1 MNQTYLR
8 GDLYY
13 ADLGKGVGSEQEGY
27 RPVVIIQNDTGNRYS
42 PTVIVAA
49 ISSKVATKA
58 KLPTHFYLAAENGL
72 KLPSIVLSE
81 QLRTIDKRRLT
92 EYIGHMSE
100 QQMGEIDKT
109 LSVSIGLN
117 PSKSQCTRLCL
128 CTSCAQAF
136 LDKGGAH
143 LRQAANP
150 NGQIICISCGQ
161 KPGFLYD
168 VILKGRKRT

>member
-49 ISSKVATKA
+49 ISSKVTTKA
-58 KLPTHFYLAAENGL
+58 KLPTHYYLAAENGL

-92 EYIGHMSE
+92 EYIGHISE
-100 QQMGEIDKT
+100 LQMREIDKT
-109 LSVSIGLN
+109 LSTSIGLN
-117 PSKSQCTRLCL
+117 RPKAQFTRLCL
-128 CTSCAQAF
+128 CVNCAHAF
-136 LDKGGAH
+136 FGKGAAS
-143 LRQAANP
+143 LRQVAEP
-150 NGQIICISCGQ
+150 GKEGLCISCGEA
-161 KPGFLYD
+161 GSIFYD
-168 VILKGRKRT
+168 VIVKGCEQV

>member
-27 RPVVIIQNDTGNRYS
+27 RPVVIIQNNTGNRYS

-49 ISSKVATKA
+49 ISSKVTTKA
-58 KLPTHFYLAAENGL
+58 KLPTHDHLAAENGL

-92 EYIGHMSE
+92 EYIGHISE
-100 QQMGEIDKT
+100 QQMRGIDKT

-117 PSKSQCTRLCL
+117 RPIPQFTRLCL
-128 CTSCAQAF
+128 CVSCAHAF
-136 LDKGGAH
+136 FSKGAAS
-143 LRQAANP
+143 LRQAAEP
-150 NGQIICISCGQ
+150 GKGSLCISCG
-161 KPGFLYD
+161 KDGGIFYD
-168 VILKGRKRT
+168 VILKGCAQV

>member
-1 MNQTYLR
+1 MSQTYLR

-13 ADLGKGVGSEQEGY
+13 ADLGKGVGSEQEGC
-27 RPVVIIQNDTGNRYS
+27 RPVVIIQNDIGNRYS

-49 ISSKVATKA
+49 ISSKVGAKA
-58 KLPTHFYLAAENGL
+58 KLPTHYYLAAENGL

-100 QQMGEIDKT
+100 LQMRGIDKT

-117 PSKSQCTRLCL
+117 GPKSEFNRLCL
-128 CTSCAQAF
+128 CANCAHVF
-136 LDKGGAH
+136 FGKGGAH
-143 LRQAANP
+143 LRQTAEP
-150 NGQIICISCGQ
+150 DGQAICISCGQ
-161 KPGFLYD
+161 KTGTLYEM
-168 VILKGRKRT
+168 VMKGRETT

>member
-49 ISSKVATKA
+49 ISSKVTTKA
-58 KLPTHFYLAAENGL
+58 KLPTHYYLAAENGL

-81 QLRTIDKRRLT
+81 QLRTIDKHRLT
-92 EYIGHMSE
+92 EYIGHMDE
-100 QQMGEIDKT
+100 QQMREIDKT
-109 LSVSIGLN
+109 LSTSIGLN
-117 PSKSQCTRLCL
+117 RPSPQVTRLCL
-128 CTSCAQAF
+128 CKSCAQAF

-143 LRQAANP
+143 LRQAAKLD
-150 NGQIICISCGQ
+150 GHAICISCGK
-161 KPGFLYD
+161 KPGTLYD
-168 VILKGRKRT
+168 VITKERKRT